1 MFVKSS
7 RPTYKRRVKKAQE
20 GIKFATYTPVEVN
33 QTDYRDLTSID
44 NPFNEFNFATTYDKP
59 TALVV
64 PETTE
69 TKNEVETKSEP
80 VVVNNPTPPVVV
92 NNPTQNVS
100 TSTTWRSPYK
110 DRAKWTKDLSDAYR
124 KVGITNDN
132 AIRMLLA
139 QDALESGWGKSA
151 QGKYNFGN
159 LTTGSSWKGNYVV
172 GNDKNAKGEAIKQK
186 FRAYESMDDYAKDKI
201 QFLKR
206 LYDFDENDDINKF
219 VAKLT
224 GSNKGKRKYAEA
236 SNYAKLLTGVYNGI
250 PKGQNGM
257 IVKYQEPAQ
266 GVQRRDNTY
275 VQSPVDRIPITR
287 TDENGK
293 PWNDLST
300 MERARLNVRQGRNP
314 ITSKPVAR
322 GNLEITSPE
331 FDILAGVRGLPLG
344 KVGEMAEQ
352 GLAKSGNRWARNRV
366 VGRAISN
373 SEIKTP
379 TQSMP
384 NNVGWGPRQTIKGAI
399 HDKDTMEPLKLYS
412 PKRYDAINEGAPKAG
427 VWFQGKLGIPRT
439 AANHSVPGKAE
450 KAAKARKMFADR
462 PVRVEGDLELNKP
475 LVTVGDVPNRAQIQR
490 AADTMGGDG
499 VIFNDVYDNGY
510 GRNQVVFS
518 YRTDLKNGKM
528 FKKGSSMTSD
538 TYTNLGNAM
547 NSNSNVLK
555 SSDNF
560 IEYLNQKETID
571 RLKSID
577 NELGTTYTKGREWF
591 LNEYNNRNV
600 KLEVIDAWNGDNL
613 VNPITGEKY
622 RNRSETAPTELFL
635 SNPTYK
641 NIKTRIVRQDP
652 PHAVG
657 HEYKHGIEDYLEV
670 INNPSMT
677 DKMYNSQHGKG
688 IRLEKLFDKDNINS
702 LEEFAASYRTQY
714 PKATDEAINRIYGYL
729 TQESEFSSN
738 LHPLVEANMMQ
749 GKPGVPNFKTLEEL
763 ESALNQYLVL
773 PYENSDP
780 MFNTKIIYNHLV
792 KDKDRFRQVF
802 NRYGYGIAA
811 PAGMS
816 VLNAK
821 KPNK

>member
-7 RPTYKRRVKKAQE
+7 RPTYKRRIKKAQE

-92 NNPTQNVS
+92 NKPTQNVS

-110 DRAKWTKDLSDAYR
+110 DKAKWTKDLSDAYR

-224 GSNKGKRKYAEA
+224 GSNKGKRRYAEA

-250 PKGQNGM
+250 PKGENGM

-266 GVQRRDNTY
+266 GIQRRDNTY
-275 VQSPVDRIPITR
+275 VQLPIDRTPITR

-293 PWNDLST
+293 PWNELST

-427 VWFQGKLGIPRT
+427 VWFQGRLGVPRT

-450 KAAKARKMFADR
+450 KAAKARDLFAKR

-518 YRTDLKNGKM
+518 YRTDLKSGKM
-528 FKKGSSMTSD
+528 FKKETQPLEKNQFIDTGTSMNGDSD
-538 TYTNLGNAM
+538 INKNM
-547 NSNSNVLK
+547 Q
-555 SSDNF
+555 NF
-560 IEYLNQKETID
+560 VDYLLNPETQQRIA
-571 RLKSID
+571 SID
-577 NELGTTYTKGREWF
+577 AELGTKYGEAINRFIKKHKSGDLTVLPRNKGDVGLDNDIIEFSRSVPSEEILTTKDFDRVAFEILRDDF
-591 LNEYNNRNV
+591 AHV
-600 KLEVIDAWNGDNL
+600 
-613 VNPITGEKY
+613 P
-622 RNRSETAPTELFL
+622 
-635 SNPTYK
+635 
-641 NIKTRIVRQDP
+641 
-652 PHAVG
+652 G
-657 HEYKHGIEDYLEV
+657 HEAKHGIETVQAALLRD
-670 INNPSMT
+670 MT
-677 DKMYNSQHGKG
+677 PTEYHQYAKTGG
-688 IRLEKLFDKDNINS
+688 PRLQALMKDNIVP
-702 LEEFAASYRTQY
+702 EDEFVKRIMSEHPEYNEVRVR
-714 PKATDEAINRIYGYL
+714 NRYKYL
-729 TQESEFSSN
+729 TIPSEFNSQ
-738 LHPLVEANMMQ
+738 LHPLIEFEQRA
-749 GKPGVPNFKTLEEL
+749 GKSGVPNFKSVDEINRLI
-763 ESALNQYLVL
+763 NNN
-773 PYENSDP
+773 PYVGTGEKNGLRNLRLL
-780 MFNTKIIYNHLV
+780 FNHMI
-792 KDKDRFRQVF
+792 KDKEEFMRRF
-802 NRYGYGIAA
+802 NKYGFGVV
-811 PAGMS
+811 PATT
-816 VLNAK
+816 AI
-821 KPNK
+821 NKYDNE